1 MLSGVDEDGGDPVWM
16 ALHLAHERGDL
27 GEIGTC
33 DNDVEDFQL
42 DEWIAFEVAIINVTT
57 LNSLPAGQLGRT
69 ISSGKPIRT
78 ACNSRPEK
86 GVRRSSR
93 LLIEEDA
100 HAGRPTEMYSKP
112 SDFIWAGERKLRPS
126 RTKGRA
132 I

>member
-1 MLSGVDEDGGDPVWM
+1 MLAIVDEDGGDLVRI
-16 ALHLAHERGDL
+16 ALQLAHERGDL
-27 GEIGTC
+27 REIGTC
-33 DNDVEDFQL
+33 ANDVDDFQL
-42 DEWIAFEVAIINVTT
+42 DEWFAFGVAIINVTT
-57 LNSLPAGQLGRT
+57 LNSLPAEELGRT

-78 ACNSRPEK
+78 ASNSRPEK
-86 GVRRSSR
+86 GVRRTSG